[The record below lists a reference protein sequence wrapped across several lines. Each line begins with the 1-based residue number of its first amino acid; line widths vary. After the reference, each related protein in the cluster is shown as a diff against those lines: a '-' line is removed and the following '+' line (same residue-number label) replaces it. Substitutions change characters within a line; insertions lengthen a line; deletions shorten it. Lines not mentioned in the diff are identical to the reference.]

1 MTPNRIARMLLLAS
15 ACLAGALAPSAGAQ
29 EAYPNKPVRLVIG
42 FAAGGGTDVIARALA
57 ERLGG
62 ILGQPVVLDNKA
74 GANGNIAGEIV
85 ARAQPDGYTLLYNTS
100 SIVIS
105 PALYPKLSY
114 DVTRD
119 LVPVAMTAN
128 LPLVL
133 VASKKLD
140 VRSAQDFVAYLKRA
154 PGKLNYASA
163 GNGNITHLSTLLM
176 LQSLGAQAT
185 HIPYRSEAPALADLA
200 GGQADFYLA
209 TAPGAIP
216 LIKADRIRGLAVGT
230 LERMDTLPQ
239 LPTLSE
245 AVVKGLEVGAWS
257 GIMAPAGT
265 KPDIIQKLDA
275 AIATALKDKALLEK
289 FAGQGAVPRYMPPAQ
304 YGAYMQDELGRWVQ
318 IVKANSVKMD

>member
-1 MTPNRIARMLLLAS
+1 MTKRITSLLLAIG
-15 ACLAGALAPSAGAQ
+15 CLGLLAPAASAQ
-29 EAYPNKPVRLVIG
+29 EAYPTKPLRLVIG

-62 ILGQPVVLDNKA
+62 ILGQPVVLDNKV

-85 ARAQPDGYTLLYNTS
+85 AKAQPDGYTLLYNTS

-105 PALYPKLSY
+105 PALYPKLTY
-114 DVTRD
+114 DVTKD
-119 LVPVAMTAN
+119 LVPVSMTAN

-133 VASKKLD
+133 VASKKLE
-140 VRSAQDFVAYLKRA
+140 VRSAQEFVSYLKRN
-154 PGKLNYASA
+154 PGKLNY
-163 GNGNITHLSTLLM
+163 LSTLLM

-185 HIPYRSEAPALADLA
+185 HVPYRSEAPALADLA
-200 GGQADFYLA
+200 GGQVDFYLA

-216 LIKADRIRGLAVGT
+216 LIKDDRIRGLAVGT
-230 LERMDTLPQ
+230 LERMETLPQ

-265 KPDIIQKLDA
+265 RPEIIQKLDV
-275 AIATALKDKALLEK
+275 AIATALKDKVLLEK
-289 FAGQGAVPRYMPPAQ
+289 FAAQGALPRYMPPSR
-304 YGAYMQDELGRWVQ
+304 YGAYMQEELGRWVQ
-318 IVKANSVKMD
+318 IVKANPVKMD

>member
-1 MTPNRIARMLLLAS
+1 MTKRITSMLLAIG
-15 ACLAGALAPSAGAQ
+15 CLAGLLAPTASAQ
-29 EAYPNKPVRLVIG
+29 DAYPTKPVRLVIG

-62 ILGQPVVLDNKA
+62 ILGQPVLLDNKA

-85 ARAQPDGYTLLYNTS
+85 AKAQPDGYTLLYNTS

-105 PALYPKLSY
+105 PALYPKLTY
-114 DVTRD
+114 DVTKD
-119 LVPVAMTAN
+119 LVPVSMTAN

-133 VASKKLD
+133 VAAKKLD
-140 VRSAQDFVAYLKRA
+140 VRSAQDFVGYLKRN

-185 HIPYRSEAPALADLA
+185 HVPYRSEAPALADLA
-200 GGQADFYLA
+200 GGQVDFYLA

-216 LIKADRIRGLAVGT
+216 LIKDDRIRGLAVGT

-239 LPTLSE
+239 LPTMSE

-265 KPDIIQKLDA
+265 KPEIIQKLDA
-275 AIATALKDKALLEK
+275 AIATALNDKALLEK
-289 FAGQGAVPRYMPPAQ
+289 FAAQGALPRYMPSAR
-304 YGAYMQDELGRWVQ
+304 YGAYMHDELGRWVQ
-318 IVKANSVKMD
+318 IVKANPVKID